1 MRNFRPYLVL
11 IAIIMFM
18 SSFCINHL
26 LAEYETKKQPS
37 QDSESYAKDAELHP
51 VQNHSATGKEKEV
64 SSEVKNKLCPV
75 DFKKITPDTR
85 YSYTYKDKIY
95 FFHSPKC
102 IEEFKSDPDGYLNAW
117 EKKERFYKI
126 NIIYD

>member
-1 MRNFRPYLVL
+1 MKNFRPYFML

-26 LAEYETKKQPS
+26 PAEYESKKQAPK
-37 QDSESYAKDAELHP
+37 DSESYAKDADEKDG
-51 VQNHSATGKEKEV
+51 AAKKEEPAG
-64 SSEVKNKLCPV
+64 VKNKLCPV
-75 DFKKITPDTR
+75 DFKKITPDAR
-85 YSYTYKDKIY
+85 YPYTYKDKIY

-102 IEEFKSDPDGYLNAW
+102 IEEFKKDPEGYLKAW

>member
-1 MRNFRPYLVL
+1 MRNFRPYFML

-26 LAEYETKKQPS
+26 PA
-37 QDSESYAKDAELHP
+37 
-51 VQNHSATGKEKEV
+51 
-64 SSEVKNKLCPV
+64 SEVRVNRLCPV
-75 DFKKITPDTR
+75 DFKKITPDAR
-85 YSYTYKDKIY
+85 YPYTYEDKIY
-95 FFHSPKC
+95 FFHSLKC
-102 IEEFKSDPDGYLNAW
+102 IEEFKKDPEGHLKAW